1 MRDSACAEN
10 AKIFQSN
17 VDCIRDGSWE
27 REIFREFLKFVKVF
41 GLKKKNSKNFYL
53 GGTFKGSIY
62 IEDQNFLFIGLF
74 VCTFSQI

>member
-1 MRDSACAEN
+1 MPDSSCAEN
-10 AKIFQSN
+10 AKIFRSY
-17 VDCIRDGSWE
+17 VDSVRDGSWK

-62 IEDQNFLFIGLF
+62 IGAQNFLFVGLF
-74 VCTFSQI
+74 VCTSSQI